1 MVLELVYLLVVKFLG
16 VYGCVWVD
24 VELFSEADECELV
37 FEAFDPVVKCGYGDL
52 GFVLAFHGCL
62 GLLEGVAKVEVCECL
77 EDDGCGVR
85 GVLDKTVG
93 ESVVA

>member
-1 MVLELVYLLVVKFLG
+1 M
-16 VYGCVWVD
+16 YGCVGVD
-24 VELFSEADECELV
+24 VEFFPESDEGELV
-37 FEAFDPVVKCGYGDL
+37 LEAFHPVVKCGDWDL
-52 GFVLAFHGCL
+52 GFVLAFHCCL

>member
-1 MVLELVYLLVVKFLG
+1 MKFLG

-62 GLLEGVAKVEVCECL
+62 GLLEGVAEVEVGECL
-77 EDDGCGVR
+77 EDEECGV
-85 GVLDKTVG
+85 G
-93 ESVVA
+93 EMLNWSICESMIAGFA